1 MSSNDF
7 GTIIEIGDVLVS
19 EDVVCEFF
27 ACDYPSCKGECCI
40 SGDSGAPLAEE
51 ELEGLEESYP
61 AFRHLM
67 TEEGRTSAEATGFFE
82 IDREGDMVTP
92 CCRVAETGGSG
103 ACAYC
108 HFGPG
113 GGTLCAIEMAGRLK
127 PVSCA
132 LYPIRVTA
140 FPGGGYALNLHRWKI
155 CAAAYEK
162 GRREG
167 VRVYQ
172 FLKEA
177 LIRRFGA
184 EFYEALSAA
193 AQHVIQSR

>member
-1 MSSNDF
+1 MSSSDF

-27 ACDYPSCKGECCI
+27 ACDYASCRGECCI
-40 SGDSGAPLAEE
+40 SGDSGAPLAEDE
-51 ELEGLEESYP
+51 PEGLERGYP

-67 TEEGRTSAEATGFFE
+67 TEEGREAAEASGFFE

-92 CCRVAETGGSG
+92 CCRIASTGASG

-108 HFGPG
+108 HFGPEG
-113 GGTLCAIEMAGRLK
+113 EALCSIEMAARPK

-140 FPGGGYALNLHRWKI
+140 FPGGGYGVNLHRWKI
-155 CAAAYEK
+155 CRAAYEK

-172 FLKEA
+172 FLKGP
-177 LIRRFGA
+177 LLRRFGT

-193 AQHVIQSR
+193 AEHVIQSR